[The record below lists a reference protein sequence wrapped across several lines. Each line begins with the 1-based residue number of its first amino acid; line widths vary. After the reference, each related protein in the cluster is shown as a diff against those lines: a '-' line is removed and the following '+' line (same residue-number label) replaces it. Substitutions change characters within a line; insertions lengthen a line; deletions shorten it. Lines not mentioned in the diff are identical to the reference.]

1 MTGAYRPAVPTL
13 GDRILEHLSVH
24 GASLDDGEL
33 ADALGVGRPAIAETC
48 RKLQADGLV
57 VRNMAGGTRRVAATS
72 ATAPSAVA
80 VDGRPPG
87 PAAAPGDDADFFGRH
102 DLLSPAPGLS
112 GQATFPAHARR
123 VLSARWGTTL
133 HRRAAALPGGEARLF
148 ELVSG
153 NGRIVGDVVWLD
165 GRGHTAEARSAAIA
179 EAVLIVAHVTKAD
192 RRFLVFGQ
200 GWDVLSGWLARYRL
214 LLDGVEV
221 WYLDG
226 DRLERLA

>member
-1 MTGAYRPAVPTL
+1 MPTL
-13 GDRILEHLSVH
+13 GERILEHLSLH

-48 RKLQADGLV
+48 RQLQADGLV
-57 VRNMAGGTRRVAATS
+57 VRNMAGGTRSVAAT
-72 ATAPSAVA
+72 APTAVA
-80 VDGRPPG
+80 LDGTVRK
-87 PAAAPGDDADFFGRH
+87 PAPAPAPVDDADFFGH
-102 DLLSPAPGLS
+102 QDPLPAAPGLS
-112 GQATFPAHARR
+112 GEATFPAHARR
-123 VLSARWGTTL
+123 VLSARWGTSL
-133 HRRAAALPGGEARLF
+133 QRRAAALPGGEARLF

-165 GRGHTAEARSAAIA
+165 GRGHTADAKSAAIA

-221 WYLDG
+221 WFLDG